1 MNTKAMLCCLVLLLP
16 LVLLFAV
23 DSSVSTASMTIEAFK
38 KIPTV
43 TTGTFE
49 VTASFYESDTD
60 KTPVSGIG
68 QLFDVST
75 RASNGTLA
83 DFSRVFVVNIKS
95 NYGDKVKFS
104 FRFGPFINQVENSKK
119 LKATYQVSTETQDW
133 KEVSGGGLYTYRF
146 RFLVSRDE
154 TSVVNDG
161 VVMASKEEWEC
172 SVQGEQKSW
181 YGSSYKPFTIQPGPI
196 SQLNTFLEAN
206 IYGSLKVEASD
217 YASIDPNVDYV
228 STIVITM
235 EVTT

>member
-1 MNTKAMLCCLVLLLP
+1 MNTKTMLCCLVLLLP

-23 DSSVSTASMTIEAFK
+23 DSSVSTTSMTIEAFK
-38 KIPTV
+38 KVPTV

-83 DFSRVFVVNIKS
+83 DFSKVFVVNIKS

-119 LKATYQVSTETQDW
+119 LKASYQVSTEAQDW
-133 KEVSGGGLYTYRF
+133 KEVSGGLFTTTYRF
-146 RFLVSRDE
+146 RFSFSPDV

-161 VVMASKEEWEC
+161 VVMAFKKC

-181 YGSSYKPFTIQPGPI
+181 YGSSYAPFTIQPGPI

>member
-1 MNTKAMLCCLVLLLP
+1 MNTKAMLCCFVLLLP

-23 DSSVSTASMTIEAFK
+23 DSSVSTTSMTIEAFK
-38 KIPTV
+38 KVPTV

-60 KTPVSGIG
+60 KTTVSGIG

-83 DFSRVFVVNIKS
+83 DFSKVFVVNIKS
-95 NYGDKVKFS
+95 NYGDKVKFF

-119 LKATYQVSTETQDW
+119 LKAKYQVSTETQDW
-133 KEVSGGGLYTYRF
+133 KEVSGGSYTYRF
-146 RFLVSRDE
+146 RFSCSRDE

-161 VVMASKEEWEC
+161 VAMASKEEWVC
-172 SVQGEQKSW
+172 SVQGERKRPL
-181 YGSSYKPFTIQPGPI
+181 GSYESFTIQPGPI
-196 SQLNTFLEAN
+196 SWLNTFLEAN

-217 YASIDPNVDYV
+217 YSSIDPNVDYV

>member
-1 MNTKAMLCCLVLLLP
+1 MNTKTMLCCLVLLLP

-23 DSSVSTASMTIEAFK
+23 DSSVSTTSMTIEAFK
-38 KIPTV
+38 KVPTV

-133 KEVSGGGLYTYRF
+133 KEVSGGGIVHTYYRF
-146 RFLVSRDE
+146 RFSFSPDV

-161 VVMASKEEWEC
+161 VVMAFKEC
-172 SVQGEQKSW
+172 SVQGEQKSSD
-181 YGSSYKPFTIQPGPI
+181 GSYASFTIQPGPI

>member
-1 MNTKAMLCCLVLLLP
+1 MNTKAMLCCLVLLIP

-38 KIPTV
+38 KVPTV

-60 KTPVSGIG
+60 KTTVQGIG

-119 LKATYQVSTETQDW
+119 LKAAYQVSTEAQDW
-133 KEVSGGGLYTYRF
+133 EDVGVDEYTTYGF
-146 RFLVSRDE
+146 RFLFSSDV

-161 VVMASKEEWEC
+161 AVMASKEC
-172 SVQGEQKSW
+172 SIEGGLKSSD
-181 YGSSYKPFTIQPGPI
+181 GSYEPFTIQPGPI
-196 SQLNTFLEAN
+196 SQLNTHLEAN

>member
-23 DSSVSTASMTIEAFK
+23 DSSVSTTSMTIEAFK
-38 KIPTV
+38 KVPTV

-95 NYGDKVKFS
+95 NYGDKVRFS

-133 KEVSGGGLYTYRF
+133 KEVSGGTYRF
-146 RFLVSRDE
+146 RFAFSDE

-161 VVMASKEEWEC
+161 VVKASKDC
-172 SVQGEQKSW
+172 SIEGEQKSSDGQ
-181 YGSSYKPFTIQPGPI
+181 YASFTIQPGPI
-196 SQLNTFLEAN
+196 SQLNNTSLEAN

>member
-23 DSSVSTASMTIEAFK
+23 DSSVSTTSMTIEAFK
-38 KIPTV
+38 KVPTV

-83 DFSRVFVVNIKS
+83 DFSKVFVVNIKS

-104 FRFGPFINQVENSKK
+104 FRFGPFINQVENIKK
-119 LKATYQVSTETQDW
+119 LKAAYQVSTEAQDW
-133 KEVSGGGLYTYRF
+133 KEVSGGTYRF
-146 RFLVSRDE
+146 RFAFSPDA

-161 VVMASKEEWEC
+161 VEMKC
-172 SVQGEQKSW
+172 SVQGEQKSSD
-181 YGSSYKPFTIQPGPI
+181 GSYASFTIQPGPI

>member
-23 DSSVSTASMTIEAFK
+23 DSSVSTTSMTIEAFK
-38 KIPTV
+38 KVPTV

-83 DFSRVFVVNIKS
+83 DFSKVFVVNIKS

-119 LKATYQVSTETQDW
+119 LKATYQVLTETQDW
-133 KEVSGGGLYTYRF
+133 KEVSGGFFTPYYRF
-146 RFLVSRDE
+146 KFLFSPDV
-154 TSVVNDG
+154 TSAVNDE
-161 VVMASKEEWEC
+161 VEMKC
-172 SVQGEQKSW
+172 SVQGQKSW
-181 YGSSYKPFTIQPGPI
+181 DGVSYASFAIQPGPI

>member
-23 DSSVSTASMTIEAFK
+23 DSSLSTTSMTIEAFK
-38 KIPTV
+38 KVPTV
-43 TTGTFE
+43 TIGTFE

-119 LKATYQVSTETQDW
+119 LKAAYQVSTEAQDW
-133 KEVSGGGLYTYRF
+133 KEVSGGTYRF
-146 RFLVSRDE
+146 RFAFSPDA

-161 VVMASKEEWEC
+161 VEMKC
-172 SVQGEQKSW
+172 SVQGEQK
-181 YGSSYKPFTIQPGPI
+181 GSDGSYASFTIQPGPI

>member
-23 DSSVSTASMTIEAFK
+23 DSSVSTTSMTIEAFK
-38 KIPTV
+38 KVPTV

-83 DFSRVFVVNIKS
+83 DFSKVFVVNIKS
-95 NYGDKVKFS
+95 NYGDKVEFS

-119 LKATYQVSTETQDW
+119 LKAAYQVSTEAQDW
-133 KEVSGGGLYTYRF
+133 KEVSGGGLFTPTTDLDSRF
-146 RFLVSRDE
+146 HL
-154 TSVVNDG
+154 T
-161 VVMASKEEWEC
+161 
-172 SVQGEQKSW
+172 
-181 YGSSYKPFTIQPGPI
+181 
-196 SQLNTFLEAN
+196 
-206 IYGSLKVEASD
+206 
-217 YASIDPNVDYV
+217 
-228 STIVITM
+228 
-235 EVTT
+235 

>member
-38 KIPTV
+38 KVSTV

-49 VTASFYESDTD
+49 VTASFYESDTVT
-60 KTPVSGIG
+60 TPISGIG

-83 DFSRVFVVNIKS
+83 DLSRVFVVNIKS

-119 LKATYQVSTETQDW
+119 LKATYHVSTEAQDW
-133 KEVSGGGLYTYRF
+133 EDVRVDEYTTYGF
-146 RFLVSRDE
+146 RFLFSSDV

-161 VVMASKEEWEC
+161 AVMASKEC
-172 SVQGEQKSW
+172 SIEGGLKSLDGL
-181 YGSSYKPFTIQPGPI
+181 YEPFTIQPGPI
-196 SQLNTFLEAN
+196 SQLNTYLEAN

>member
-1 MNTKAMLCCLVLLLP
+1 MNTKTMLCCLVLLLP

-23 DSSVSTASMTIEAFK
+23 DSSVSTTSMTIEAFK
-38 KIPTV
+38 KVPTV
-43 TTGTFE
+43 TTGTFK

-119 LKATYQVSTETQDW
+119 LKATYQVSTEAQDW
-133 KEVSGGGLYTYRF
+133 KEVSGETYRF
-146 RFLVSRDE
+146 RFSFSHDV

-161 VVMASKEEWEC
+161 VVRASKEC
-172 SVQGEQKSW
+172 SIQGEQKSSD
-181 YGSSYKPFTIQPGPI
+181 GSYASFTIQPGPI

>member
-119 LKATYQVSTETQDW
+119 LKATYQVLTETQDW
-133 KEVSGGGLYTYRF
+133 KEVSGGFFTTTYRF
-146 RFLVSRDE
+146 RFSFSPDV

-161 VVMASKEEWEC
+161 VVMAFKEC

-181 YGSSYKPFTIQPGPI
+181 YGSSYEPFTIQPGPI

-217 YASIDPNVDYV
+217 YAIIDPNVDYV

>member
-23 DSSVSTASMTIEAFK
+23 DSSVSTTSMTIEAFK
-38 KIPTV
+38 KVPTV

-83 DFSRVFVVNIKS
+83 DFSKVFVVNIKS
-95 NYGDKVKFS
+95 NYGDKVKFF

-119 LKATYQVSTETQDW
+119 LKATYQVLTETQDW
-133 KEVSGGGLYTYRF
+133 KEVSGGFFTTTYRF
-146 RFLVSRDE
+146 RFSFSPDV

-161 VVMASKEEWEC
+161 VVMAFKEC
-172 SVQGEQKSW
+172 SVQGKQKSW
-181 YGSSYKPFTIQPGPI
+181 DGSSYEPFTIQPGPI

>member
-23 DSSVSTASMTIEAFK
+23 DSSVSTTSMTIEAFK
-38 KIPTV
+38 KVPTV

-119 LKATYQVSTETQDW
+119 LKAAYQVSTEAQDW
-133 KEVSGGGLYTYRF
+133 KEVSEGTYRF
-146 RFLVSRDE
+146 KFSFSDDV
-154 TSVVNDG
+154 TSAVNDG
-161 VVMASKEEWEC
+161 VVKAFKEC
-172 SVQGEQKSW
+172 SVQGEQKSSD
-181 YGSSYKPFTIQPGPI
+181 GSYASFTIQSGPI

>member
-23 DSSVSTASMTIEAFK
+23 DSSVSTTSMTIEAFK
-38 KIPTV
+38 KVPTV

-119 LKATYQVSTETQDW
+119 LKAAYQVSTETQDW
-133 KEVSGGGLYTYRF
+133 KEVSGGGIVHTYYRF
-146 RFLVSRDE
+146 RFSFSPDV

-161 VVMASKEEWEC
+161 VVMAFKEC

-181 YGSSYKPFTIQPGPI
+181 YGSSYKPFAIQPGPI

-217 YASIDPNVDYV
+217 YSSIDPNVDYV

>member
-23 DSSVSTASMTIEAFK
+23 DSSVSTTSMTIEAFK
-38 KIPTV
+38 KVPTV

-83 DFSRVFVVNIKS
+83 DFSKVFVVNIKS

-119 LKATYQVSTETQDW
+119 LKAAYQVSTEAQDW
-133 KEVSGGGLYTYRF
+133 KEVSGGTYRF
-146 RFLVSRDE
+146 KFSFSDDV
-154 TSVVNDG
+154 TSAVNDG
-161 VVMASKEEWEC
+161 VVMASKKC
-172 SVQGEQKSW
+172 SIQGEQKSSDGL
-181 YGSSYKPFTIQPGPI
+181 YAPFTIQPGPI

-217 YASIDPNVDYV
+217 YASIDPNFDYV

>member
-1 MNTKAMLCCLVLLLP
+1 MNTKTMLCCLVLLLP

-23 DSSVSTASMTIEAFK
+23 DSSVSTTSMTIEAFK
-38 KIPTV
+38 KVPTV

-119 LKATYQVSTETQDW
+119 LKAAYQVSTEAQDW
-133 KEVSGGGLYTYRF
+133 KEVSGGGIVHTYYRF
-146 RFLVSRDE
+146 RFSFSPDV

-161 VVMASKEEWEC
+161 VVMAFKEC
-172 SVQGEQKSW
+172 SVQGEQKSSD
-181 YGSSYKPFTIQPGPI
+181 GSYASFTIQPGPI

>member
-1 MNTKAMLCCLVLLLP
+1 MNTKAMLCCFVLLLP

-38 KIPTV
+38 KVPTV

-133 KEVSGGGLYTYRF
+133 KEVSGGGIVHTYYRF
-146 RFLVSRDE
+146 RFSFSPDV

-161 VVMASKEEWEC
+161 VVMAFKEC
-172 SVQGEQKSW
+172 SVQGEQKSSD
-181 YGSSYKPFTIQPGPI
+181 GSYASFTIQPGPI

>member
-23 DSSVSTASMTIEAFK
+23 DSSVSTTSMTIEAFK
-38 KIPTV
+38 KVPTV

-133 KEVSGGGLYTYRF
+133 EEVSGVFYTYRF
-146 RFLVSRDE
+146 RFSCSRDE

-161 VVMASKEEWEC
+161 VAMASKEEWVC
-172 SVQGEQKSW
+172 SVQGERKRPGGK
-181 YGSSYKPFTIQPGPI
+181 YGLFAIQPGPI
-196 SQLNTFLEAN
+196 SQLNTFVEAN

-235 EVTT
+235 EVIT

>member
-23 DSSVSTASMTIEAFK
+23 DSSVSTTSMTIEAFK
-38 KIPTV
+38 KVPTV

-83 DFSRVFVVNIKS
+83 DFSKVFVVNIKS

-119 LKATYQVSTETQDW
+119 LKAAYQVSTEAQDW
-133 KEVSGGGLYTYRF
+133 KEVSGGTYRF
-146 RFLVSRDE
+146 RFAFSPDA

-161 VVMASKEEWEC
+161 VEMKC
-172 SVQGEQKSW
+172 SVQGEQKSSG
-181 YGSSYKPFTIQPGPI
+181 GSYASFTIQPGPI

>member
-23 DSSVSTASMTIEAFK
+23 DSSVSTTSMTIEAFK
-38 KIPTV
+38 KVPTV

-83 DFSRVFVVNIKS
+83 DFSKVFVVNIKS

-119 LKATYQVSTETQDW
+119 LKATYQVSTEAQDW
-133 KEVSGGGLYTYRF
+133 KDGSGGYRF
-146 RFLVSRDE
+146 RFLFSPDV

-161 VVMASKEEWEC
+161 VVMAFKEC
-172 SVQGEQKSW
+172 SVQGEQ
-181 YGSSYKPFTIQPGPI
+181 GSSGGSFTIQPGPI
-196 SQLNTFLEAN
+196 SQLNNTSLEAN

-217 YASIDPNVDYV
+217 YSSIDPNVDYV

>member
-23 DSSVSTASMTIEAFK
+23 DSSVSTTSMTIEAFK
-38 KIPTV
+38 KVPTV

-133 KEVSGGGLYTYRF
+133 KEVSGGGIVHTYYRF
-146 RFLVSRDE
+146 RFSFSPDV

-161 VVMASKEEWEC
+161 VVKAFKEC
-172 SVQGEQKSW
+172 SVQGEQKSSD
-181 YGSSYKPFTIQPGPI
+181 GSYASFTIQPGPI

>member
-23 DSSVSTASMTIEAFK
+23 DSSVSTTSMTIEAFK
-38 KIPTV
+38 KVPTV

-133 KEVSGGGLYTYRF
+133 KEVSGGGIVHTYYRF
-146 RFLVSRDE
+146 RFLFSPDV
-154 TSVVNDG
+154 TSVGNDG
-161 VVMASKEEWEC
+161 VVMAFKEC

-181 YGSSYKPFTIQPGPI
+181 YGSSYKPFAIQPGPI

>member
-1 MNTKAMLCCLVLLLP
+1 MNTKTMLCCLVLLLP

-119 LKATYQVSTETQDW
+119 LKAAYQVSGLDGDSDW
-133 KEVSGGGLYTYRF
+133 KEVSGGTYRF
-146 RFLVSRDE
+146 RFAFSDE

-161 VVMASKEEWEC
+161 VVKASKDC
-172 SVQGEQKSW
+172 SIEGKQKSSD
-181 YGSSYKPFTIQPGPI
+181 GSYASFTIQPGPI

>member
-23 DSSVSTASMTIEAFK
+23 DSSVSTTSMTIEAFK
-38 KIPTV
+38 KVPTV

-119 LKATYQVSTETQDW
+119 LKAAYQVSTEAQDW
-133 KEVSGGGLYTYRF
+133 KEVSGGTYRF
-146 RFLVSRDE
+146 KFSFSDDV

-161 VVMASKEEWEC
+161 VVMAFKEC
-172 SVQGEQKSW
+172 SVQGEQKSSD
-181 YGSSYKPFTIQPGPI
+181 GSYASFTIQPGPI

>member
-23 DSSVSTASMTIEAFK
+23 DSSVSTTSMTIEAFK
-38 KIPTV
+38 KVPTV

-83 DFSRVFVVNIKS
+83 DFSKVFVVNIKS

-104 FRFGPFINQVENSKK
+104 FRFGPFINQVENIKK
-119 LKATYQVSTETQDW
+119 LKAAYQVSTEAQDW
-133 KEVSGGGLYTYRF
+133 KEVSGGTYRF
-146 RFLVSRDE
+146 RFAFSPDA

-161 VVMASKEEWEC
+161 VEMKC
-172 SVQGEQKSW
+172 SVQGEQKSSDGL
-181 YGSSYKPFTIQPGPI
+181 YASFTIQPGPI

>member
-38 KIPTV
+38 KVPTV

-60 KTPVSGIG
+60 KTTVSGIG

-83 DFSRVFVVNIKS
+83 DFSKVFVVNIKS

-119 LKATYQVSTETQDW
+119 LKATYQVSTDAQDW
-133 KEVSGGGLYTYRF
+133 KEVSGGYFTYRF
-146 RFLVSRDE
+146 RFSFSDDV
-154 TSVVNDG
+154 TSAVNDG
-161 VVMASKEEWEC
+161 VVKAFKGCFIE
-172 SVQGEQKSW
+172 GEQKRW
-181 YGSSYKPFTIQPGPI
+181 FESSDQYKSFEIPTGPI

-217 YASIDPNVDYV
+217 YAIIDPNVDYV

>member
-1 MNTKAMLCCLVLLLP
+1 MNTKTMLCCLVLLLP

-23 DSSVSTASMTIEAFK
+23 DSSVSTTSMTIEAFK
-38 KIPTV
+38 KVPTV
-43 TTGTFE
+43 TTGKFE

-83 DFSRVFVVNIKS
+83 DFSKVFVVNIKS

-133 KEVSGGGLYTYRF
+133 EEVSGESSTTYRF
-146 RFLVSRDE
+146 RFSFSPDV

-161 VVMASKEEWEC
+161 VVMASKEC
-172 SVQGEQKSW
+172 SIQGEQKSSD
-181 YGSSYKPFTIQPGPI
+181 GSYALFTIQPGPI
-196 SQLNTFLEAN
+196 SQLNTFLE
-206 IYGSLKVEASD
+206 
-217 YASIDPNVDYV
+217 
-228 STIVITM
+228 VII
-235 EVTT
+235 

>member
-38 KIPTV
+38 KVPTV

-60 KTPVSGIG
+60 KTTVSGIG

-119 LKATYQVSTETQDW
+119 LKATYQVSTEAQDW
-133 KEVSGGGLYTYRF
+133 KEVSGGLFTTTYRF
-146 RFLVSRDE
+146 RFSFSHDV

-161 VVMASKEEWEC
+161 VVRAFKEC
-172 SVQGEQKSW
+172 SIQGEQKSSD
-181 YGSSYKPFTIQPGPI
+181 GSYASFAIQPGPI

-217 YASIDPNVDYV
+217 YASIDPNADYV

>member
-1 MNTKAMLCCLVLLLP
+1 MNTKTMLCCLVLLLP

-23 DSSVSTASMTIEAFK
+23 DSSVSTTSMTIEAFK
-38 KIPTV
+38 KVPTV

-133 KEVSGGGLYTYRF
+133 KEVSGGY
-146 RFLVSRDE
+146 
-154 TSVVNDG
+154 
-161 VVMASKEEWEC
+161 AS
-172 SVQGEQKSW
+172 
-181 YGSSYKPFTIQPGPI
+181 FTIQPGPI

>member
-1 MNTKAMLCCLVLLLP
+1 MNTKTMLCCLVLLLP

-23 DSSVSTASMTIEAFK
+23 DSSVSTTSMTIEAFK
-38 KIPTV
+38 KVPTV

-60 KTPVSGIG
+60 KTTVSGIG

-83 DFSRVFVVNIKS
+83 DFSKVFVVNIKS

-133 KEVSGGGLYTYRF
+133 KEVSGESYTYRF
-146 RFLVSRDE
+146 RFSCSRYE

-161 VVMASKEEWEC
+161 VAMASKEEWVC
-172 SVQGEQKSW
+172 SIQGEQKSSD
-181 YGSSYKPFTIQPGPI
+181 GSYALLTIQPGPI
-196 SQLNTFLEAN
+196 SQLNNTSLEAN

>member
-1 MNTKAMLCCLVLLLP
+1 MNTKTMLCCLVLLLP

-23 DSSVSTASMTIEAFK
+23 DSSVSTTSMTIEAFK
-38 KIPTV
+38 KVPTV

-83 DFSRVFVVNIKS
+83 DFSKVFVVNIKS

-119 LKATYQVSTETQDW
+119 LKATYQVSTEAQDW
-133 KEVSGGGLYTYRF
+133 KEVSGGTYRF
-146 RFLVSRDE
+146 RFSFSHDV

-161 VVMASKEEWEC
+161 VVRAFI
-172 SVQGEQKSW
+172 QGEQKSSD
-181 YGSSYKPFTIQPGPI
+181 GSYASFTIQPGPI
-196 SQLNTFLEAN
+196 SQLNNTSLEAN

-217 YASIDPNVDYV
+217 YASINPNVDYV

>member
-23 DSSVSTASMTIEAFK
+23 DSSVSTTSMTIEAFK
-38 KIPTV
+38 KVPTV
-43 TTGTFE
+43 TTGTFK

-60 KTPVSGIG
+60 KTTVSGIG

-83 DFSRVFVVNIKS
+83 DFSKVFVVNIKS

-133 KEVSGGGLYTYRF
+133 KEVSGVTYRF
-146 RFLVSRDE
+146 RFSFSHDV

-161 VVMASKEEWEC
+161 VVRAFKEC
-172 SVQGEQKSW
+172 SIQGEQMSSD
-181 YGSSYKPFTIQPGPI
+181 GSYAPLTIQPGPI
-196 SQLNTFLEAN
+196 SQLNNTSLEAN